1 MPITARMA
9 CGCSVAVDDSG
20 DARPFCAQHAEARV
34 QSVNTAPPRIR
45 AVNCTA
51 TGPYVVKGS

>member
-1 MPITARMA
+1 MAITARLA
-9 CGCSVAVDDSG
+9 CGCAVAVDESTG
-20 DARPFCAQHAEARV
+20 AAPYCATHAETRV

-51 TGPYVVKGS
+51 TGPYVVKG

>member
-1 MPITARMA
+1 MAISARMA
-9 CGCSVAVDDSG
+9 CGCLVSVDDVTL
-20 DARPFCAQHAEARV
+20 ARPYCATHAEGRV

-51 TGPYVVKGS
+51 TGPYVVKG